1 MSIARRKARTG
12 ERVIVNALFVCA
24 VLSVAVTVGI
34 VAVLLVDAVEFFR
47 ESSLVD
53 FLTGTVWAP
62 GQGGGEGGQY
72 GVLPLINGTLMI
84 GVGAIVVGLPLGVL
98 TAIYLSEYANP
109 RVRGVLKPTLEILAG
124 IPTVIVGYFALQFIT
139 PEPAAPDLRRRAGVH
154 LQRRGR
160 VDRGRADD
168 PADHRL
174 DQRGRHAPVPSSL
187 REARYGLG
195 SSKRQVS
202 LRVVVPAA
210 LSGIAASVILAFSR
224 AVGETMAVTIAA
236 GNSPKLTFDYF
247 TSIQTLT
254 AHRPDRER
262 RGGGRDGPLQRPVR
276 PRADA
281 VRDHPGHEPDL
292 GPHRPPLPAGV
303 LVTASAGGPGPF
315 EAAAGATRSGPR
327 SWSTRPSRSCCSS
340 APSSG

>member
-1 MSIARRKARTG
+1 VSITTRKARTG

-24 VLSVAVTVGI
+24 VLSIAVTVGI

-47 ESSLVD
+47 ESSLVE

-62 GQGGGEGGQY
+62 GQGSGEGGQY
-72 GVLPLINGTLMI
+72 GVLPLVNGTLMI
-84 GVGAIVVGLPLGVL
+84 GLGAIVVGLPLGVL

-139 PEPAAPDLRRRAGVH
+139 PSLLRPIFGEERVFVFNAAAGAIAVG
-154 LQRRGR
+154 LMILPIIASISEDAMRS
-160 VDRGRADD
+160 
-168 PADHRL
+168 
-174 DQRGRHAPVPSSL
+174 VPSSL
-187 REARYGLG
+187 REAAFGLG
-195 SSKRQVS
+195 STKRQVS

-236 GNSPKLTFDYF
+236 GNSPKMTFDYF

-254 AHRPDRER
+254 ASIAQTVS
-262 RGGGRDGPLQRPVR
+262 G
-276 PRADA
+276 
-281 VRDHPGHEPDL
+281 
-292 GPHRPPLPAGV
+292 
-303 LVTASAGGPGPF
+303 
-315 EAAAGATRSGPR
+315 EAAAGTVRYNALFALGLTLFVI
-327 SWSTRPSRSCCSS
+327 TLAMNLIS
-340 APSSG
+340 ARIVRRFRQVYS

>member
-1 MSIARRKARTG
+1 MSIPARKARTG
-12 ERVIVNALFVCA
+12 ERVIVNALFACA

-34 VAVLLVDAVEFFR
+34 VAVLLVDTVEFFR

-72 GVLPLINGTLMI
+72 GVWPLINGTLMI
-84 GVGAIVVGLPLGVL
+84 GLGSIVVGLPLGVL

-139 PEPAAPDLRRRAGVH
+139 PSLLRPIFGDDRVFVFNAAAGSIAVGLMILPIIASISEDAMRSVPA
-154 LQRRGR
+154 
-160 VDRGRADD
+160 
-168 PADHRL
+168 
-174 DQRGRHAPVPSSL
+174 SL
-187 REARYGLG
+187 REAAFGLG
-195 SSKRQVS
+195 STKRQVS

-236 GNSPKLTFDYF
+236 GNSPKITFDYF

-254 AHRPDRER
+254 AAIAQTVS
-262 RGGGRDGPLQRPVR
+262 G
-276 PRADA
+276 
-281 VRDHPGHEPDL
+281 
-292 GPHRPPLPAGV
+292 
-303 LVTASAGGPGPF
+303 
-315 EAAAGATRSGPR
+315 EAAAGTVRYNALFALGLTLFVITLTMNLISVRIVRRFRQVYS
-327 SWSTRPSRSCCSS
+327 
-340 APSSG
+340 

>member
-1 MSIARRKARTG
+1 VSIPARKARMG
-12 ERVIVNALFVCA
+12 ERVIINALFACA
-24 VLSVAVTVGI
+24 VLSIAVTVGI
-34 VAVLLVDAVEFFR
+34 VAVLLFDTVEFFR

-72 GVLPLINGTLMI
+72 GVWPLINGTLMI
-84 GVGAIVVGLPLGVL
+84 GLGSIVVGLPLGVL

-139 PEPAAPDLRRRAGVH
+139 PSLLRPIFGEDRVFVFNAAAGSIAVGLMILPIIASISEDAMRSVPA
-154 LQRRGR
+154 
-160 VDRGRADD
+160 
-168 PADHRL
+168 
-174 DQRGRHAPVPSSL
+174 SL
-187 REARYGLG
+187 REAAFGLG
-195 SSKRQVS
+195 STKRQVS

-236 GNSPKLTFDYF
+236 GNSPKITFDYF

-254 AHRPDRER
+254 AAIAQTVS
-262 RGGGRDGPLQRPVR
+262 G
-276 PRADA
+276 
-281 VRDHPGHEPDL
+281 
-292 GPHRPPLPAGV
+292 
-303 LVTASAGGPGPF
+303 
-315 EAAAGATRSGPR
+315 EAAAGTVRYNALFALGLTLFVITLTMNLISIRIVRRFRQVYS
-327 SWSTRPSRSCCSS
+327 
-340 APSSG
+340 

>member
-1 MSIARRKARTG
+1 VSIARRKVRTG

-84 GVGAIVVGLPLGVL
+84 GLGAIVVGLPLGVL

-139 PEPAAPDLRRRAGVH
+139 PSLLRPIFGDDRVFIFNAAAGSIAVG
-154 LQRRGR
+154 LMILPIIASISEDAMRS
-160 VDRGRADD
+160 V
-168 PADHRL
+168 
-174 DQRGRHAPVPSSL
+174 PVSL
-187 REARYGLG
+187 REAAYGLG
-195 SSKRQVS
+195 STKRQVS

-236 GNSPKLTFDYF
+236 GNSPKMTFDYF

-254 AHRPDRER
+254 AAIAQTVS
-262 RGGGRDGPLQRPVR
+262 G
-276 PRADA
+276 
-281 VRDHPGHEPDL
+281 
-292 GPHRPPLPAGV
+292 
-303 LVTASAGGPGPF
+303 
-315 EAAAGATRSGPR
+315 EAAAGTVRYNALFALGLTLFVI
-327 SWSTRPSRSCCSS
+327 TLAMNLIS
-340 APSSG
+340 ASIVRRFRQVYS